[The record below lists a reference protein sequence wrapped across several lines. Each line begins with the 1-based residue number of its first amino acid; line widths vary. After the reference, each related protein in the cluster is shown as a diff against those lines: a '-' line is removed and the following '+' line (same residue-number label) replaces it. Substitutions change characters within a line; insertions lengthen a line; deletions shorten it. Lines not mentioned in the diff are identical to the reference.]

1 MLGGKALATGA
12 GGASRQTQDPSAD
25 MWKNPVGN
33 IGVKICQ
40 SLVGDARLRP
50 ENPFGMRELDAGYVG
65 VGPRYDPIDIS
76 RLMSF
81 GGLSSLKNLNDACRI
96 SPSWVPSR
104 NSISQTRRGFLAK

>member
-1 MLGGKALATGA
+1 
-12 GGASRQTQDPSAD
+12 

-65 VGPRYDPIDIS
+65 VGPRY
-76 RLMSF
+76 
-81 GGLSSLKNLNDACRI
+81 
-96 SPSWVPSR
+96 
-104 NSISQTRRGFLAK
+104 

>member
-40 SLVGDARLRP
+40 SLFGDARLRP
-50 ENPFGMRELDAGYVG
+50 ENPFGMRDREPLLKKHVKRFKRLD
-65 VGPRYDPIDIS
+65 P
-76 RLMSF
+76 F
-81 GGLSSLKNLNDACRI
+81 
-96 SPSWVPSR
+96 W
-104 NSISQTRRGFLAK
+104 